1 MSAVSHLLSLI
12 CVQKEFQTEMAG
24 HHKEATETP
33 QLRHLPLNKSS
44 YFQNTKLSPDNLV
57 VTSLQMDVRHSR
69 AKSSHYLLNKH
80 TSQNTT

>member
-24 HHKEATETP
+24 RHKEATETP
-33 QLRHLPLNKSS
+33 QLRYLPLNKSS
-44 YFQNTKLSPDNLV
+44 YFQNKLSPDNLV
-57 VTSLQMDVRHSR
+57 VASLQMDVCHSR